1 MEIQKIPPSD
11 VDIEQAVLGAI
22 LLEPN
27 AISVA
32 QPHLTPDKFYD
43 PKHKLIYQAIL
54 DLYANKEP
62 IDLLTCMKQ
71 IRKNDK
77 LTDSGGPTYIS
88 QLTNRVASS
97 ANLESWCLTI
107 SELYLKRELARIALQ
122 LHDASYDMTADVFDT
137 YNDVMHELG
146 KAHSDN
152 VKNQSLHVS
161 SLMKEA
167 TVNVE
172 SRLNSDS
179 AISGYSTGIHEVD
192 LLLGGHQKSDLM
204 YMAGRPGM
212 GKTAM
217 AISEILH
224 LAKQNTPVA
233 FFSLEMSA
241 TQIIFRLSSMICGVN
256 SERLMKYKLDTQ
268 ELTRYYQSVDVL
280 NTLPIY
286 IDDTPALSVY
296 DLRSKVKQLQRKHGV
311 EIVYIDYV
319 QLMQV
324 GSVLR
329 KNGMS
334 REQELSTISRNLKLI
349 AKECN
354 IPVIALSQLSR
365 GVESRQDKRPVLA
378 DLRESGSLEQDADV
392 VVFLFRPEYYNLM
405 NDEDGSSTEGLGEY
419 IIAKQR
425 NGGTGIRHMKFHHE
439 LMLYTDFNTVVKKYN
454 DERIQK
460 ERWDL

>member
-1 MEIQKIPPSD
+1 
-11 VDIEQAVLGAI
+11 
-22 LLEPN
+22 
-27 AISVA
+27 
-32 QPHLTPDKFYD
+32 
-43 PKHKLIYQAIL
+43 
-54 DLYANKEP
+54 
-62 IDLLTCMKQ
+62 
-71 IRKNDK
+71 
-77 LTDSGGPTYIS
+77 
-88 QLTNRVASS
+88 
-97 ANLESWCLTI
+97 
-107 SELYLKRELARIALQ
+107 
-122 LHDASYDMTADVFDT
+122 
-137 YNDVMHELG
+137 
-146 KAHSDN
+146 
-152 VKNQSLHVS
+152 
-161 SLMKEA
+161 
-167 TVNVE
+167 
-172 SRLNSDS
+172 
-179 AISGYSTGIHEVD
+179 
-192 LLLGGHQKSDLM
+192 
-204 YMAGRPGM
+204 
-212 GKTAM
+212 
-217 AISEILH
+217 
-224 LAKQNTPVA
+224 
-233 FFSLEMSA
+233 
-241 TQIIFRLSSMICGVN
+241 
-256 SERLMKYKLDTQ
+256 
-268 ELTRYYQSVDVL
+268 VL

-324 GSVLR
+324 GSMLR

-439 LMLYTDFNTVVKKYN
+439 LMLYTDFNTIVKKYN